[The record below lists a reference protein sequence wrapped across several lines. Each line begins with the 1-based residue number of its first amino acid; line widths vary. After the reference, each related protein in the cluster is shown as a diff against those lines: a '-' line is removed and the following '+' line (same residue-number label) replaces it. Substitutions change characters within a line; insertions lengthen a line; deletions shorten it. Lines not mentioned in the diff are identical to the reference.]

1 MQRTTAFGLACLALG
16 LVSVSLLA
24 IDGRAL
30 ADEDAPTGEDELA
43 PLVEGE
49 ERLGGPASV
58 VVGGQNAFSY
68 PARVLTAKERR
79 VFAVGNAFFK
89 DNWVMA
95 PASAVG
101 RDGLG
106 PFFNARSCSGCHL
119 RDGRGRPLEEGET
132 ASAGLLIRLGIPGEK
147 GDLPHPIYGGQLQEY
162 AIHGVSA
169 EASFAIRLEA
179 LPGKYADGVPY
190 ELQAPHYEITDPAF
204 GPLGDDVR
212 IGARVAQ
219 QLIGL
224 GLLEAIPEATLIA
237 LADPEDSDGDGISG
251 RAHMVQSVRHG
262 RPMIGRFGWKAT
274 QPTVE
279 EQVAGAFVNDMGIT
293 SPLHRNEVVT
303 ATEAKRIEYVSGGS
317 PEMTETKLNRVT
329 FYSQTIAV
337 PARRNVADPVVR
349 RGKWVFDD
357 IGCAACHVSELR
369 TGDEHA
375 IEAYRNAVI
384 RPYTDLL
391 LHDMGEALADQKHDG
406 DSTPRE
412 WRTPP
417 LWGIGLFADVSGHTR
432 YLHDGRARNLAE
444 AVLWHGGEGESSRDR
459 FKRLSKRDR
468 DALIAFLDSL

>member
-1 MQRTTAFGLACLALG
+1 MQRMSVLGLSSLAVGLA
-16 LVSVSLLA
+16 SVALLA
-24 IDGRAL
+24 QSGGAI
-30 ADEDAPTGEDELA
+30 ADEETVAGDERLA

-58 VVGGQNAFSY
+58 VVDGQNAFSY
-68 PARVLTAKERR
+68 PSRVLSAKERR

-119 RDGRGRPLEEGET
+119 RDGRGRPLEDGET
-132 ASAGLLIRLGIPGEK
+132 ASAGLLIRLGVPGEK
-147 GDLPHPIYGGQLQEY
+147 GDLPHPVYGGQLQEY
-162 AIHGVSA
+162 AIHGVPA
-169 EASFAIRLEA
+169 EAGFVIHRESV
-179 LPGKYADGVPY
+179 PGKYADGVAY
-190 ELQAPHYEITDPAF
+190 ELEAPRYEIIDPAF

-224 GLLEAIPEATLIA
+224 GLLEAVPEATLVA
-237 LADPEDSDGDGISG
+237 LADPDDADGDGISG
-251 RAHMVQSVRHG
+251 RAHMVTSVRHG
-262 RPMIGRFGWKAT
+262 RTMIGRFGWKAT

-303 ATEAKRIEYVSGGS
+303 ATEEKRIEYVSGGS
-317 PEMTETKLNRVT
+317 PEMTETKLRRVT

-349 RGKWVFDD
+349 RGKWLFDD
-357 IGCAACHVSELR
+357 LGCAACHVSELR
-369 TGDEHA
+369 TGSDYVL
-375 IEAYRNAVI
+375 EAYRDQTI

-417 LWGIGLFADVSGHTR
+417 LWGIGLFSAVSGHTR

-444 AVLWHGGEGESSRDR
+444 AVLWHGGESELSRDR
-459 FKRLSKRDR
+459 FKRLPRRDR